1 MLQSGASAIGWQ
13 LSDRAPVNRRKP
25 ERNGFGNNVNEVE
38 RRARSKR
45 QQPELNE
52 YVTIGSGINV
62 FQHRLHRSSKQR
74 RMPRYTTSRSVH
86 GVMGG
91 VPRLRPVSAASKS
104 YSLRRLRL
112 SLGAAGLDEVA
123 CAVCDRNELRARC
136 RVVAVSDGESMH
148 RLREVLSSSGEELP
162 DELVAEYA
170 CSGVSSA
177 LEGALLSKRGVR
189 ADGDLHICD
198 ECDESLT
205 KGSIPKF
212 SIKNGFYVGTLPSQF
227 TDMTLPE
234 RLMTQ
239 MESVVAATRVMRGG
253 AHRSIRSHCLV
264 FDATPGPAAT
274 LLPIPVDGIISYRVV
289 LAGPFTTEQQ
299 AHVRQMHRVRRQV
312 VEDVLTFYREHNV
325 LYESVAVNYSEL
337 LDETIAENLIF
348 QEADA
353 ELEVSEM
360 EAEQDRVGGVCDNET
375 VSETDVVERR
385 VVFISDEREVSTQD
399 VPVGSGHPSQNTF
412 QPQFLV
418 RHSNQF
424 ARKDKVLFA
433 RMFPHLFPYG
443 RGHPG
448 EQRQVPVS
456 FDACIRYYSQLSTR
470 KFAEDELFMLVSFD
484 YISLQ
489 KMYTQVA
496 LKCQRNPALFEPYSD
511 ITEEAL
517 LQALNDNEQRR
528 QGRTGSTRRDDSNA
542 TDFLKTVELSGSAM

>member
-1 MLQSGASAIGWQ
+1 MVLNAAE
-13 LSDRAPVNRRKP
+13 RR
-25 ERNGFGNNVNEVE
+25 ERN
-38 RRARSKR
+38 RLAAQRSRARES
-45 QQPELNE
+45 PEARAE
-52 YVTIGSGINV
+52 
-62 FQHRLHRSSKQR
+62 RLWKQR
-74 RMPRYTTSRSVH
+74 ERSRKTRALETTATRAERVRH
-86 GVMGG
+86 DRERHQRVPAPPAPQQQAAPNATIHDEPQRAWGNGG
-91 VPRLRPVSAASKS
+91 ISRLRPVSAASKS

-162 DELVAEYA
+162 DELVAEYD

-198 ECDESLT
+198 ECDESLA

-234 RLMTQ
+234 RLMTP

-299 AHVRQMHRVRRQV
+299 AHLRQMHRVRRQV

-360 EAEQDRVGGVCDNET
+360 EAEQDHVGGVAT
-375 VSETDVVERR
+375 T
-385 VVFISDEREVSTQD
+385 
-399 VPVGSGHPSQNTF
+399 
-412 QPQFLV
+412 
-418 RHSNQF
+418 
-424 ARKDKVLFA
+424 K
-433 RMFPHLFPYG
+433 LFP
-443 RGHPG
+443 RLM
-448 EQRQVPVS
+448 S
-456 FDACIRYYSQLSTR
+456 LS
-470 KFAEDELFMLVSFD
+470 DELFSSPTIV
-484 YISLQ
+484 
-489 KMYTQVA
+489 
-496 LKCQRNPALFEPYSD
+496 R
-511 ITEEAL
+511 
-517 LQALNDNEQRR
+517 
-528 QGRTGSTRRDDSNA
+528 
-542 TDFLKTVELSGSAM
+542 